1 LFLKNKPE
9 VRNSH
14 GHEPNRQGRKFQYV
28 GVRFDLVVNGGA
40 MFVLSGGVADTTTVD
55 AGGVYV
61 LD

>member
-1 LFLKNKPE
+1 
-9 VRNSH
+9 
-14 GHEPNRQGRKFQYV
+14 
-28 GVRFDLVVNGGA
+28 VRFDLVVNGGA